1 MAYNSLQY
9 SNTPSS
15 PVRRTTVIT
24 PSDSAAIDA
33 TKSIIIVSGGT
44 VVLQCS
50 EDTAPQTFANLP
62 AWSELNFEVVKVLA
76 TGTTATDIR
85 GCY

>member
-1 MAYNSLQY
+1 MPYNAIQY
-9 SNTPSS
+9 SNSPSA
-15 PVRRTTVIT
+15 PVRRTAIIT
-24 PSDSAAIDA
+24 PSDSTTIDA
-33 TKSIIIVSGGT
+33 TKSLIIVSGGT

-50 EDTAPQTFANLP
+50 EDSGPQTFANLP